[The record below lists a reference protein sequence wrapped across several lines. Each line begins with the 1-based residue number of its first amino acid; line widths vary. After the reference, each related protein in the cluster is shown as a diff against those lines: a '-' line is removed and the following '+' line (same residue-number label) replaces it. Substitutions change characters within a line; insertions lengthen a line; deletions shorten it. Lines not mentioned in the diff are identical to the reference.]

1 MSSNVTARPRHL
13 GAVLALL
20 AFAQMIIAIDYN
32 IVFVSL
38 PEIGEHLGFSAQ
50 NLQWVVSA
58 YAVAFGGFLLLG
70 GRATDLFGRKRMFIF
85 GLFLYAASSLAGGL
99 AQEPWLLMA
108 ARAVQGLGGAFLAPA
123 TLSLV
128 TTLFAEG
135 KERNR
140 ALSVWGGAGGS
151 GMVLGSILG
160 GLLTDAFGW
169 PSVFY
174 VNVILAGA
182 GMIAAMSLLPG
193 DRAETSGAFDLP
205 GAVTGTLASTLF
217 VFALVQGP
225 EAGWG
230 SGQVLGALGV
240 AVVMLLLFLLIE
252 SKSKAPMV
260 PLRLFRNRNL
270 STGAGITFLFMATFG
285 ALAYFLTQFWQ
296 VVQEYSAWT
305 TGFAFVV
312 PSGSV
317 LIGTIVGGKWATKFG
332 VRNTL
337 FIGLTM
343 GVVGTVA
350 LALTLTQD
358 VSYAVLAP
366 SLFLLSL
373 GQGIVFTT
381 MFAAATTGVAAED
394 QGIGSGIATTGQQI
408 GGAVGLAVL
417 IAIAESMNGGGG
429 AKDPAQLTDGVI
441 TATWAIAVGIALTFL
456 VVLNLNK
463 RAAAGADADD
473 HVEPALVEPSPG
485 TAEPVQAGRTS

>member
-1 MSSNVTARPRHL
+1 MSSSIPTQPRRL

-38 PEIGEHLGFSAQ
+38 PEIGENLGFSTQ

-70 GRATDLFGRKRMFIF
+70 GRATDLFGRKRMFIL

-99 AQEPWLLMA
+99 AQEPWLLIA

-135 KERNR
+135 AERNR

-182 GMIAAMSLLPG
+182 AMFVAASLLPG
-193 DRAETSGAFDLP
+193 DRGENSGSFDLP
-205 GAVTGTLASTLF
+205 GALTGTIASTLF

-225 EAGWG
+225 EAGWS
-230 SGQVLGALGV
+230 SGLVLITLAV
-240 AVVMLLLFLLIE
+240 AVVTLLLFLFIE
-252 SKSKAPMV
+252 SRSRAPMV
-260 PLRLFRNRNL
+260 PLRLFHNRNL

-296 VVQEYSAWT
+296 VVQGHSAWA

-332 VRNTL
+332 VRNAL
-337 FIGLTM
+337 FIGLAM
-343 GVVGTVA
+343 GVVGTVV

-358 VSYAVLAP
+358 ASYGLLAP
-366 SLFLLSL
+366 SLFVLSL

-381 MFAAATTGVAAED
+381 MFAAATTGVPAED

-417 IAIAESMNGGGG
+417 IAITNSVNGGDS
-429 AKDPAQLTDGVI
+429 KDLVQLTDGIV

-463 RAAAGADADD
+463 
-473 HVEPALVEPSPG
+473 PASG
-485 TAEPVQAGRTS
+485 TDLTAPAEAEPVAGATEPVQVTRNT

>member
-1 MSSNVTARPRHL
+1 MPTSLSARPRHL

-38 PEIGEHLGFSAQ
+38 PEIGRELGFSAQ

-70 GRATDLFGRKRMFIF
+70 GRATDLFGRKRMFLL

-99 AQEPWLLMA
+99 AQEQWLLIA
-108 ARAVQGLGGAFLAPA
+108 ARGVQGLGGAFLAPA

-128 TTLFAEG
+128 TTLFKEG
-135 KERNR
+135 AERNR
-140 ALSVWGGAGGS
+140 ALSVWGAAGGS

-174 VNVILAGA
+174 VNVLLAG
-182 GMIAAMSLLPG
+182 GAMFVAFTLLPDDQPTAKG
-193 DRAETSGAFDLP
+193 FFDLP
-205 GAVTGTLASTLF
+205 GALTGTLASTLL

-225 EAGWG
+225 ESGWG
-230 SGQVLGALGV
+230 SSRVMTPLVV
-240 AVVMLLLFLLIE
+240 AIVMLALFLVIE
-252 SKSKAPMV
+252 SRAKAPMV

-270 STGAGITFLFMATFG
+270 STGACITFLFMATFG
-285 ALAYFLTQFWQ
+285 ALAFFLTQFWQ
-296 VVQEYSAWT
+296 VAQGFSPWA

-317 LIGTIVGGKWATKFG
+317 LIGTILGGRSATRIG
-332 VRNTL
+332 VRKTL
-337 FIGLTM
+337 LVALAMGL
-343 GVVGTVA
+343 VGTVA
-350 LALTLTQD
+350 LAFTLSEG
-358 VSYAVLAP
+358 VSYWALVPPL
-366 SLFLLSL
+366 LVLSL
-373 GQGIVFTT
+373 GQGMVFTT
-381 MFAAATTGVAAED
+381 MYAAATTGVPPAD

-417 IAIAESMNGGGG
+417 IAVVNTVTVGGT
-429 AKDPAQLTDGVI
+429 ADPARLTEGVT
-441 TATWAIAVGIALTFL
+441 TATWGIAIGIVLTVL
-456 VVLNLNK
+456 VVLNLK
-463 RAAAGADADD
+463 KPSETDKE
-473 HVEPALVEPSPG
+473 EPAPPADKTAEVAG
-485 TAEPVQAGRTS
+485 TA

>member
-1 MSSNVTARPRHL
+1 MPTSVPTKPRRL
-13 GAVLALL
+13 GAVLGLL

-38 PEIGEHLGFSAQ
+38 PEIGESLGFSAQ
-50 NLQWVVSA
+50 NLQWIVSA

-70 GRATDLFGRKRMFIF
+70 GRATDLFGRKRMFIL

-99 AQEPWLLMA
+99 AEDQWLLIA

-135 KERNR
+135 AERNK

-174 VNVILAGA
+174 VNVILAGGA
-182 GMIAAMSLLPG
+182 MFIAFTLLPA
-193 DRAETSGAFDLP
+193 DRSTGAGSFDLP
-205 GAVTGTLASTLF
+205 GALTGTLASTLL

-225 EAGWG
+225 DAGWG
-230 SGQVLGALGV
+230 SARVLVSLAV
-240 AVVMLLLFLLIE
+240 AVVMLVAFVAIE

-260 PLRLFRNRNL
+260 PLRLFSNRNL
-270 STGAGITFLFMATFG
+270 STGAVITFLFMATFG

-296 VVQEYSAWT
+296 VAQGYSAWA

-317 LIGTIVGGKWATKFG
+317 LIGTIIGGKSATKLG
-332 VRNTL
+332 VRTTL
-337 FIGLTM
+337 FVSLAMGL
-343 GVVGTVA
+343 VGTVA
-350 LALTLTQD
+350 LALSISED
-358 VSYAVLAP
+358 VSYAVLVP
-366 SLFLLSL
+366 SLVLLSV
-373 GQGIVFTT
+373 GQGMVFTT
-381 MFAAATTGVAAED
+381 MYAAATTGVRAED
-394 QGIGSGIATTGQQI
+394 QGIGGGIATTGQQI

-417 IAIAESMNGGGG
+417 IAVAGGSGG
-429 AKDPAQLTDGVI
+429 EGAVDTAALTDGVV
-441 TATWAIAVGIALTFL
+441 TATWAIAAGIALTVL
-456 VVLNLNK
+456 VVLNLK
-463 RAAAGADADD
+463 KPAEQAGSADPVAAGDAAGA
-473 HVEPALVEPSPG
+473 PAEVS
-485 TAEPVQAGRTS
+485 GRA

>member
-1 MSSNVTARPRHL
+1 MSGINSTRPRHL

-38 PEIGEHLGFSAQ
+38 PEIGDQLGFGAQ
-50 NLQWVVSA
+50 DLQWVVSA

-70 GRATDLFGRKRMFIF
+70 GRATDLFGRKRMFVL

-99 AQEPWLLMA
+99 AEEPWLLIA

-135 KERNR
+135 AERNR

-174 VNVILAGA
+174 VNVLLAGA
-182 GMIAAMSLLPG
+182 AMFVAMSLLPDDKPQAG
-193 DRAETSGAFDLP
+193 GGFDLP
-205 GAVTGTLASTLF
+205 GAITGTVASTLF

-230 SGQVLGALGV
+230 SGQVLAALAV
-240 AVVMLLLFLLIE
+240 AVLTFALFLVIE
-252 SKSKAPMV
+252 SRSAAPMV
-260 PLRLFRNRNL
+260 PLRLFGNRNL

-285 ALAYFLTQFWQ
+285 ALAYFLTQYWQ
-296 VVQEYSAWT
+296 IVQGYSAWT
-305 TGFAFVV
+305 TGFAFVL

-317 LIGTIVGGKWATKFG
+317 LIGTIVGGKWATRFG

-337 FIGLTM
+337 FIGLAM
-343 GVVGTVA
+343 GLVGTVV
-350 LALTLTQD
+350 LALTLGQD
-358 VSYAVLAP
+358 ASYGVIAP
-366 SLFLLSL
+366 SLFVLSL

-381 MFAAATTGVAAED
+381 MFAAATTGVEAAD

-417 IAIAESMNGGGG
+417 IAIANASGGGET
-429 AKDPAQLTDGVI
+429 KDLGELMDGVT

-456 VVLNLNK
+456 VVLNFK
-463 RAAAGADADD
+463 KPASGD
-473 HVEPALVEPSPG
+473 HVDPAETEPVAG
-485 TAEPVQAGRTS
+485 TAEPVQASRTA

>member
-1 MSSNVTARPRHL
+1 MSGINSTRPRHL

-38 PEIGEHLGFSAQ
+38 PEIGEDLGFGAQ
-50 NLQWVVSA
+50 DLQWVVSA

-70 GRATDLFGRKRMFIF
+70 GRATDLFGRKRMFVL
-85 GLFLYAASSLAGGL
+85 GLFLYAASSLAGGF
-99 AQEPWLLMA
+99 AEDPWLLIA

-128 TTLFAEG
+128 TSLFAEG
-135 KERNR
+135 AERNR

-174 VNVILAGA
+174 VNVLLAGA
-182 GMIAAMSLLPG
+182 AMVVAVWLLPNDIPQAG
-193 DRAETSGAFDLP
+193 GGFDLP
-205 GAVTGTLASTLF
+205 GAVTGTAASTLF

-225 EAGWG
+225 DAGWG
-230 SGQVLGALGV
+230 SGQVLTSLAV
-240 AVVMLLLFLLIE
+240 AVVTFAVFLVIE
-252 SKSKAPMV
+252 RRSAAPMV
-260 PLRLFRNRNL
+260 PLRLFGNRNL

-285 ALAYFLTQFWQ
+285 ALAYFLTQYWQ
-296 VVQEYSAWT
+296 IVQGYSAWT
-305 TGFAFVV
+305 TGFAFVL

-317 LIGTIVGGKWATKFG
+317 LVGTIVGGKWATRFG

-343 GVVGTVA
+343 GVVGTVV
-350 LALTLTQD
+350 LALTLGQD
-358 VSYAVLAP
+358 VSYGAIAP

-381 MFAAATTGVAAED
+381 MFAAATTGVQPAD

-417 IAIAESMNGGGG
+417 IAIANSAGGGG
-429 AKDPAQLTDGVI
+429 TKDTGQLMDGVT

-456 VVLNLNK
+456 VVLNFK
-463 RAAAGADADD
+463 KPAADD
-473 HVEPALVEPSPG
+473 GTDAVGTGPAEG
-485 TAEPVQAGRTS
+485 TAEPVEVTTRTT